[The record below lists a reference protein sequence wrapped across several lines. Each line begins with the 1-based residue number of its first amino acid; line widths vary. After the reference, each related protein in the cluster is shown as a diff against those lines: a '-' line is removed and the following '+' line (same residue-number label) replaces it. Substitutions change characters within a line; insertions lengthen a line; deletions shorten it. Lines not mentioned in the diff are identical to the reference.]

1 MCSGISALV
10 GLSVGI
16 VLILRKFDPAYSLM
30 FSALLAGILGGAEL
44 TQTVNWMLEGVR
56 DMAPAIVRILAAGV
70 LAGALVKTGSAEK
83 IADSIIRGLGERNV
97 LLSLVLAL
105 FFLAMA
111 GVFID
116 VAVITAAPIALAAAK
131 RAELSQSAVLLAM
144 IGGGKAGNVVS
155 PNPNTI
161 SAAEQ
166 FHAELS
172 SVMAANWLPA
182 LAGIGA
188 SFFLAWILERK
199 YRRNVKGQ
207 GTESLE
213 TESLETKSLE
223 TKSLKETAKVS
234 QNAALPNIVSAL
246 LGPLTALGLLALRP
260 LAGIS
265 VDPLIALPAGGV
277 VCILTT
283 GQLHR
288 FRESLQYGI
297 SKMSGVAILLV
308 GTGTLA
314 GIIKNSTLKDMVLD
328 FLTWTDL
335 PEVTLAPLS
344 GALMSAASASTTAGA
359 TIASMSFSE
368 IIMAA
373 GISAVAGAAMINAG
387 ATVLDHLPHG
397 SFFHATAG
405 AAQMPIG
412 ERLKLIPYE
421 TAVGFVLALVS
432 LWANG

>member
-199 YRRNVKGQ
+199 YRRNVKGL

-213 TESLETKSLE
+213 TESLE

-314 GIIKNSTLKDMVLD
+314 GIIKHSTLKDMVLD

-432 LWANG
+432 LWANGWGTN

>member
-199 YRRNVKGQ
+199 YRRNVKGL

-213 TESLETKSLE
+213 TESLE

-432 LWANG
+432 LWANGWGTN

>member
-1 MCSGISALV
+1 MCSGISALI

-16 VLILRKFDPAYSLM
+16 VLILRKFNPAYSLM
-30 FSALLAGILGGAEL
+30 FSALLAGSLSGAEL
-44 TQTVNWMLEGVR
+44 TQTVGWMLEGVR
-56 DMAPAIVRILAAGV
+56 DMTPAIVRILAAGV
-70 LAGALVKTGSAEK
+70 LAGALVKTGAAEK

-97 LLSLVLAL
+97 LLALVLAL
-105 FFLAMA
+105 FFLAVA

-116 VAVITAAPIALAAAK
+116 VAVVTASPIALAAAQ
-131 RAELSQSAVLLAM
+131 RANLSQSAVLLAM
-144 IGGGKAGNVVS
+144 IGGGKAGNIVS

-166 FHAELS
+166 FRAELS

-182 LAGIGA
+182 LVGIG
-188 SFFLAWILERK
+188 SSLFLAWILECRN
-199 YRRNVKGQ
+199 RRNAKGAPLNA
-207 GTESLE
+207 ED
-213 TESLETKSLE
+213 
-223 TKSLKETAKVS
+223 AVS
-234 QNAALPNIVSAL
+234 AVTDDAGEERSSSSEKLPNLMSAL

-260 LAGIS
+260 LAGIP
-265 VDPLIALPAGGV
+265 VDPLVALPVGGI
-277 VCILTT
+277 VCILAS
-283 GQLHR
+283 GHLRR
-288 FRESLQYGI
+288 FHESLDYGL

-328 FLTWTDL
+328 FLTWTNL
-335 PEVTLAPLS
+335 PEVTLAPIS
-344 GALMSAASASTTAGA
+344 GAMMSAATASTTAGA
-359 TIASMSFSE
+359 TIASMSFAE
-368 IIMAA
+368 VILAA

-405 AAQMPIG
+405 AVQMPIG
-412 ERLKLIPYE
+412 ERLKLIPWE

-432 LWANG
+432 LWANGM

>member
-213 TESLETKSLE
+213 TESLETKSL
-223 TKSLKETAKVS
+223 KETAKVS

>member
-213 TESLETKSLE
+213 TESLETE
-223 TKSLKETAKVS
+223 SLKETAKVS